1 LINMQH
7 EFQVRAT
14 HGRLA
19 VLAVTGLSLNALFLS
34 IERRLTF
41 WTPSS

>member
-1 LINMQH
+1 MQH

-14 HGRLA
+14 YSRLA
-19 VLAVTGLSLNALFLS
+19 VPAVTGLSLNALFLS

>member
-1 LINMQH
+1 MQH

-14 HGRLA
+14 HGRLT
-19 VLAVTGLSLNALFLS
+19 VPAVTGPSLNALFLFLS